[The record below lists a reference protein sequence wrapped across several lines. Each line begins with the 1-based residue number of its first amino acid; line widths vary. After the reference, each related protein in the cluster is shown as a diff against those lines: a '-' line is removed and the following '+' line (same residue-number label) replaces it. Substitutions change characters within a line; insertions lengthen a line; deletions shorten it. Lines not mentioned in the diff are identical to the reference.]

1 MVTDVV
7 YACLCTDKAVKKG
20 IDSRMISY
28 YKYMRDPCT
37 TCDGTG
43 LSFRIMPDSA
53 TSPSPEIAMSESL
66 EGCQFSST
74 EAISTHCY
82 NVSVSN

>member
-20 IDSRMISY
+20 IDSHMISY

-53 TSPSPEIAMSESL
+53 TSPSPETS
-66 EGCQFSST
+66 C
-74 EAISTHCY
+74 THCFLTTDHFDTL
-82 NVSVSN
+82 S